1 MESPWEDVG
10 PMYSPREDV
19 GPTGSPWV
27 DVRPMRSPRE
37 VNGKP
42 MGIPRSR
49 GKPMRSTWGFFGP
62 MGSPW
67 KLEIMATQPVSG
79 HGEGDDEFDREI
91 KTFGAS
97 CSDWAI
103 FCAEIIVDDES

>member
-1 MESPWEDVG
+1 MGRCQAHEK
-10 PMYSPREDV
+10 
-19 GPTGSPWV
+19 PTGSQWEADGNTSVPWKAH
-27 DVRPMRSPRE
+27 E
-37 VNGKP
+37 EH
-42 MGIPRSR
+42 MGILRSR